1 MPEIIKTYRQSI
13 PALRFIGK
21 KYGDSDRVDGTFGAK
36 WDGWFANN
44 WFELLKKN
52 AARADFE
59 DGDAAIGLM
68 RYKEK
73 EPGKE
78 QEPFEYWIGIF
89 FPENTPVP
97 DGFEYVDFPA
107 SDLGVAWL
115 YGKENEVYCHEGDC
129 AGSCM
134 SKGYNIITD
143 NSHAYWF
150 FERYAQP
157 RFFTPD
163 EKGNIILDICHYI
176 EKENVKMAEGDD
188 SIGVKII
195 PNVPRIAMFIGSQSY
210 LTPFVGSLYAA
221 LQSQGESWQYS
232 DVLAMS
238 GAGNRLRWMPGCWD
252 PGNVDILNCE
262 GNPFAPHFRA
272 FKAVGWNAEVKL
284 AKPIRGME
292 EPFVDYETARRDI
305 LASID
310 RGIPVIAMGIIGPP
324 ECCVVFG
331 YKNDGE
337 KLIGWNYFQTDEG
350 FDGEKPFEKAEWF
363 PNLWGYILLTG
374 KSDIPNEKE
383 TGLATLKAIVQ
394 HAYKG
399 EVRGAKVG
407 IGAWDAML
415 EQLERDDFSECT
427 LDFPAG
433 VPGED
438 ATWQNSVKGRFFVYC
453 DALCQIHERG
463 IALPYYTRLAE
474 IVPQWSSELNS
485 AIDAWRECASY
496 GGYLWNH
503 LTMDDAGYEKFRTP
517 QIRKILADEG
527 RRCMRKD
534 IEAVGYIQKLLEK
547 QQISF

>member
-1 MPEIIKTYRQSI
+1 MCVPVAKNNIETEEKKMPEIIKTYRQSI

-374 KSDIPNEKE
+374 KRSIRQIFSSC
-383 TGLATLKAIVQ
+383 TGPDGIGLPASLLVYSLCYFLPYRQRHSKLLQMPANTLARLTELCLIFYVNIVQ
-394 HAYKG
+394 FCQ
-399 EVRGAKVG
+399 
-407 IGAWDAML
+407 
-415 EQLERDDFSECT
+415 QLF
-427 LDFPAG
+427 
-433 VPGED
+433 
-438 ATWQNSVKGRFFVYC
+438 N
-453 DALCQIHERG
+453 
-463 IALPYYTRLAE
+463 
-474 IVPQWSSELNS
+474 
-485 AIDAWRECASY
+485 
-496 GGYLWNH
+496 
-503 LTMDDAGYEKFRTP
+503 FRTCCQKIFIGFCSNAKP
-517 QIRKILADEG
+517 TGNRKTVLSQFAKISPFTA
-527 RRCMRKD
+527 
-534 IEAVGYIQKLLEK
+534 YLE
-547 QQISF
+547 